1 MLIVR
6 PIGTLLVVVSTAF
19 AKPPSGTRRS
29 STPIQ
34 GQCNNKQLPTEEM
47 YVQGLTQYC
56 NNHFK
61 TGATLRD
68 KDEVVVTIQL
78 RNKGGDPIDW
88 IYKIR
93 WEDSSSISEGSIEI
107 RSETCLDKFNVWPKG
122 RTEVGLDATYCMD
135 GDTKLI
141 LGGKYV
147 AGGSSLA
154 KNLNRE
160 GSKLWIET
168 RQRKRD

>member
-1 MLIVR
+1 MSITKFL
-6 PIGTLLVVVSTAF
+6 GTLLAPTSTIL
-19 AKPPSGTRRS
+19 SGPALRIRDS
-29 STPIQ
+29 PISTIE
-34 GQCNNKQLPTEEM
+34 QCTNKHLPTEEIYM
-47 YVQGLTQYC
+47 QGIAQYC

-61 TGATLRD
+61 TGSTFHD

-93 WEDSSSISEGSIEI
+93 WEDSSSISEGPIEI
-107 RSETCLDKFNVWPKG
+107 RSKTCLEKFNVWPEG

-147 AGGSSLA
+147 AGGSSLV

-168 RQRKRD
+168 RQKK